1 MARYDDSGYGRRERY
16 GAGRGYG
23 TGPRYTEYER
33 DYGYRSEHRGG
44 MARHGYGGRGVYDRD
59 YRDRFGGAYRG
70 PHGYDREFGSRE
82 RYEGQGSYGY
92 DRDYNRYRGG
102 GGRESGGRYE
112 RSPGMAGLYTDL
124 DEGRER
130 GRHVGRGPSNYQRS
144 DERIHEDVNEEL
156 TRHPDLDATHIQ
168 VQVKDRTVTLKGT
181 VESRQAKRMAEHCA
195 DRVSG
200 VADVQNN
207 LRIQHG
213 PENGGGVTANQSAG
227 PESPGATGSSQSAK
241 SKQTRKRGTVAAQ
254 ASS

>member
-1 MARYDDSGYGRRERY
+1 MARYDEGGYARRQRY

-23 TGPRYTEYER
+23 AGPRYSDYDR
-33 DYGYRSEHRGG
+33 DYGYRSGDRGG
-44 MARHGYGGRGVYDRD
+44 MARPAYGSRGVYDRD
-59 YRDRFGGAYRG
+59 YGDRFGGGYRG
-70 PHGYDREFGSRE
+70 PRGYDREFGSRE
-82 RYEGQGSYGY
+82 RYQG
-92 DRDYNRYRGG
+92 RGG
-102 GGRESGGRYE
+102 RDSGGRYE

-124 DEGRER
+124 DEGRSR

-168 VQVKDRTVTLKGT
+168 VQVKDRVVTLEGT
-181 VESRQAKRMAEHCA
+181 VESRQSKRMAEDCA

-207 LRIQHG
+207 LRIQRAA
-213 PENGGGVTANQSAG
+213 ENGREVTANHSVD
-227 PESPGATGSSQSAK
+227 PESKGATGGSQSAK
-241 SKQTRKRGTVAAQ
+241 SKQTRKRGTAAAQ